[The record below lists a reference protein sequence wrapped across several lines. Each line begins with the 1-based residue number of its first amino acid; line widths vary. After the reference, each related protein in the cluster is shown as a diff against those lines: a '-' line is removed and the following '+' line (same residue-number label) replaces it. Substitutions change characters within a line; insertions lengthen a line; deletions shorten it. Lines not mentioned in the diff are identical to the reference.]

1 LNVYLLC
8 DAAPKNWQ
16 FGAETLMVYGARRR
30 APLMLG
36 GVRPTRENAAAPA
49 SACFGFAPAERLGG
63 DEDFGMSSSWDDEAE
78 MGWDE
83 GATGRR
89 GTKLCGAARRLL
101 FAATAVATLA
111 VGAARAETVGGALV
125 KAYLNNPDINTQ
137 RAAVRVADEGVPEAN
152 AGYLPSVSAQGNYG
166 IERLSGNLSG
176 LGGGGG
182 GSQNFTLHPRGWGV
196 TANETIFNGM
206 RTTNSIRQAESKVLG
221 AREQLRNTE
230 QNTLL
235 SGVTAY
241 MDVLRDTAILD
252 LDNNNVQVLQEQL
265 RETRDRF
272 TVGEVTRTDVAQ
284 AEASLASANATALS
298 AVSTLEASV
307 ARYRQVIGDQPTS
320 LAPVKPI
327 ARPLP
332 KTLPEAIS
340 ISQVEHPAIVGALH
354 GVDSALLQIK
364 IAEGALYP
372 TVSVT
377 GSVTNQF
384 DANGFPGLHILDGEV
399 LGQVTIPIY
408 QGGAEYAT
416 TRQAKEN
423 FSQQELTVDSERN
436 QVRQAVVATWGANQ
450 ASVGVVRA
458 ARAAVSANEVALAGV
473 REEAKV
479 GQRTTLD
486 VLNAQ
491 QALLNARVQLVS
503 AEHDEVVNS
512 YSLLS
517 AIGRLN
523 VPTLA
528 LAVDEYDPRVHF
540 NQVKSKWIGLR
551 TPDGK

>member
-1 LNVYLLC
+1 
-8 DAAPKNWQ
+8 
-16 FGAETLMVYGARRR
+16 
-30 APLMLG
+30 
-36 GVRPTRENAAAPA
+36 
-49 SACFGFAPAERLGG
+49 
-63 DEDFGMSSSWDDEAE
+63 

-83 GATGRR
+83 GASGRR
-89 GTKLCGAARRLL
+89 GTNLGGAARRLL
-101 FAATAVATLA
+101 LAATAAVALTA
-111 VGAARAETVGGALV
+111 GAARAETVGGALV

-152 AGYLPSVSAQGNYG
+152 AGYLPSVSAQGNYA
-166 IERLSGNLSG
+166 IERLSGNLSS
-176 LGGGGG
+176 LSGGGG
-182 GSQNFTLHPRGWGV
+182 GSQNATLHPRGWGV

-503 AEHDEVVNS
+503 AEHDAVVNS